1 MTNKLIPKNDSML
14 DIAKEDYE
22 ECRKELLD
30 KIGRLEINTGTI
42 IAILRMAMEIVEA
55 TQLKGKAQKE
65 LCIKLVKDIVIAA
78 PLSGEKEKL
87 ILDMIDSGVL
97 DNTIDL
103 VVDASQGKLDINAAI
118 GVATGCCAAFMKKPK
133 KNSKNSKK

>member
-1 MTNKLIPKNDSML
+1 MNKKQKL
-14 DIAKEDYE
+14 DLSDEDYE

-30 KIGRLEINTGTI
+30 KIGKLEINTQTV
-42 IAILRMAMEIVEA
+42 IAILKMAMEVVEA

-78 PLSGEKEKL
+78 PLTGDQEKL
-87 ILDMIDSGVL
+87 ILNMIDSGVL

-103 VVDASQGKLDINAAI
+103 VVDATQGKLDINAAI
-118 GVATGCCAAFMKKPK
+118 GVASGCCAAFMKK
-133 KNSKNSKK
+133 

>member
-1 MTNKLIPKNDSML
+1 MSNKIVSKDDVKL
-14 DIAKEDYE
+14 DIAVEDYE
-22 ECRKELLD
+22 ECRKNLLD
-30 KIGRLEINTGTI
+30 KIGKLEINTQTI
-42 IAILRMAMEIVEA
+42 IVILKMAMEIVEA

-78 PLSGEKEKL
+78 PLSGSHEKL

-103 VVDASQGKLDINAAI
+103 VIDATQGKIDINAAI
-118 GVATGCCAAFMKKPK
+118 GVATGCCGAFMKKK
-133 KNSKNSKK
+133 

>member
-1 MTNKLIPKNDSML
+1 MSNKIVSKDDVKL
-14 DIAKEDYE
+14 DIADEDYE
-22 ECRKELLD
+22 ECRKNLLD
-30 KIGRLEINTGTI
+30 KIGKLEINTQTI
-42 IAILRMAMEIVEA
+42 IVILKMAMEIVEA

-78 PLSGEKEKL
+78 PLSGSHEKL

-103 VVDASQGKLDINAAI
+103 VVDATQGKIDINAAI
-118 GVATGCCAAFMKKPK
+118 GVATGCCGAFMKKK
-133 KNSKNSKK
+133 